1 MLQDTVTLEFH
12 AAREGSGPCMRG
24 QAILWGVIK
33 RLPDDGV
40 SLNGLGRCGVP
51 AGRSLE
57 EVLGAVRALVER
69 HDSLRTRFR
78 ETPAGLVQHVT
89 GSGELTV
96 AVHEVGPGS
105 ASDAGTHDGTAH
117 DDEAHDDEAHDD
129 EADGALDE
137 AAETVGVALRDIA
150 FDHALDLP
158 LRVAVLTRLGRPAA
172 VLIAVSHMAI
182 DGWSGR
188 IVRDDLDDL
197 LAMREP
203 PAAGQQPLERA
214 AYERTPS
221 ARSRADR
228 ALEYWRQNYR
238 GLPRSMVAAVGAA
251 DGPDQTWSMIESP
264 ALARAARV
272 LSLRSG
278 VEPGVVVLA
287 ATALLLAGCKGEQEA
302 ALTMIVSTRFL
313 AATRRLVAP
322 FNQNGL
328 FRIDVADEAVD
339 RFLTRAQ
346 EAQVRAFYNSEYDPD
361 ARDRAMAEIDA
372 QRGITSRGLCYF
384 NDVRLSRPVRDAAVE
399 PRETSAASLA
409 GMLSETRVSTPAERV
424 FPTQSNFF
432 LYLRELDTQA
442 VLTLCVEEGFLP
454 EGGPDAFLRDVEGL
468 AVRAATQHDVSIREL
483 HAEFPGERTGP
494 AAARVR

>member
-1 MLQDTVTLEFH
+1 MPQDTVTLEFH

-24 QAILWGVIK
+24 QTILWGVIQ
-33 RLPDDGV
+33 RLPDGGV

-57 EVLGAVRALVER
+57 QVLGAVRALVER

-78 ETPAGLVQHVT
+78 ETPAGLVQHVA
-89 GSGELTV
+89 GSGELAV
-96 AVHEVGPGS
+96 AVHEVGSGAAP
-105 ASDAGTHDGTAH
+105 DAGTQDGT
-117 DDEAHDDEAHDD
+117 AHDD

-197 LAMREP
+197 LAMRAL

-214 AYERTPS
+214 AYERTPP

-238 GLPRSMVAAVGAA
+238 ELPRSMVAAVGAA
-251 DGPDQTWSMIESP
+251 DGPNQTWSMIESP

-287 ATALLLAGCKGEQEA
+287 ATAVLLAGCKGEQEA

-313 AATRRLVAP
+313 AATRRLVGP

-328 FRIDVADEAVD
+328 FRIDVADETAD
-339 RFLTRAQ
+339 RFLNRAQ
-346 EAQVRAFYNSEYDPD
+346 EAQVRAFYHSEYDPD

-372 QRGITSRGLCYF
+372 QRGITSRGLCFF
-384 NDVRLSRPVRDAAVE
+384 NDVRLSRPVRDAAAE
-399 PRETSAASLA
+399 PREASAASPA
-409 GMLSETRVSTPAERV
+409 EMLSETRVTTPAERV

-454 EGGPDAFLRDVEGL
+454 EGGPGAFLREVEGL
-468 AVRAATQHDVSIREL
+468 AVRAATQQDVSIREL
-483 HAEFPGERTGP
+483 RAAFPGERTGP